1 MKLPRNYSRKD
12 FRDKSLVGHLISY
25 SEIDEIGYKV
35 FFPEHKEVVIG
46 IHGLFNKI
54 ILECS
59 EIYYNKIMKLKIK
72 VVEEESTVNLFTY
85 LEALRYVNDANCLE
99 YQNVDRTCGWCDEP
113 IHVADVVRIFEMST
127 LQEVGNESWSRY
139 GDTT

>member
-1 MKLPRNYSRKD
+1 
-12 FRDKSLVGHLISY
+12 
-25 SEIDEIGYKV
+25 
-35 FFPEHKEVVIG
+35 
-46 IHGLFNKI
+46 
-54 ILECS
+54 
-59 EIYYNKIMKLKIK
+59 MKLKIK

-99 YQNVDRTCGWCDEP
+99 YQNVERTCGWCDEP